1 MSAIATSLRFA
12 NWYCLLYGFGGMF
25 TYAIRYKF
33 QVWRL
38 VTPMFVHNS
47 LRHLFFNTFSLM
59 LIGFI
64 IETEMKSR
72 GKHLTLILLGGISGN
87 LLSGFAMP
95 YTIAVGASGAQ
106 YSVAGAFVVW
116 LWFNFSRL
124 GANKYL
130 FLIFFIVLFV
140 FSFMNA
146 FSSATIDIYSHLG
159 GFIVG
164 LPMGALF
171 LQTKS

>member
-1 MSAIATSLRFA
+1 MGKIHTLDDLDPTFDDWAEGRGGKSSNGVIKCMQVIFPGFKPHSTTFAWILINICVFAIMSVIAVNLRFA
-12 NWYCLLYGFGGMF
+12 NWFCLLYGFGAMF

-64 IETEMKSR
+64 IESEMKSR
-72 GKHLTLILLGGISGN
+72 ANHISLILLGGISGN

-95 YTIAVGASGAQ
+95 YTIAVGASGA
-106 YSVAGAFVVW
+106 
-116 LWFNFSRL
+116 
-124 GANKYL
+124 
-130 FLIFFIVLFV
+130 
-140 FSFMNA
+140 
-146 FSSATIDIYSHLG
+146 
-159 GFIVG
+159 
-164 LPMGALF
+164 
-171 LQTKS
+171 